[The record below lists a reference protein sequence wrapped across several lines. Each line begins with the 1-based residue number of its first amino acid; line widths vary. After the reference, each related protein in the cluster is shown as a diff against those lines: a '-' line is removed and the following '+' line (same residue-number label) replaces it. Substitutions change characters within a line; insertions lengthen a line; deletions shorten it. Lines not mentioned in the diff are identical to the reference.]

1 MMLALQL
8 PEKKQSKLKNKQTKN
23 LAFIMSTGSSIALC
37 LGSHKPKC
45 LLKTFFMPDKK
56 RVVSL
61 WHLSKFYCNKC
72 SYSLFTT
79 LYTLVF
85 FACNKNTSSHKRA
98 NFREIKYLVHDNF
111 FYWLESL
118 FWVAQ
123 WSERWTLGRTARVR
137 VLMGRYVVALS
148 KSLHSPCFVFSDK
161 TLSRRSRL
169 LQGLG

>member
-1 MMLALQL
+1 MFHINHNLLLHQFYNDVSSSSYL
-8 PEKKQSKLKNKQTKN
+8 KKKQSKLKNKQTKN

-37 LGSHKPKC
+37 LGFHKPKC
-45 LLKTFFMPDKK
+45 LLKTFFIPDKK

-98 NFREIKYLVHDNF
+98 NFREIKYLVYDNF

-118 FWVAQ
+118 F
-123 WSERWTLGRTARVR
+123 
-137 VLMGRYVVALS
+137 Y
-148 KSLHSPCFVFSDK
+148 
-161 TLSRRSRL
+161 
-169 LQGLG
+169 